1 MDIELQKLYGVS
13 GLFLIVLSLLN
24 LFSGVGD
31 IKHTYIFMCLGMFL
45 FFDSLNYF
53 LAHQESL
60 LEKRISPIQGLMFFL
75 FFGAVLGFISE
86 IYGGVVTGVWNGIVM
101 LPESFLSVEAANY
114 IVEVVFTYGILVLPG
129 YSIFRI
135 LKRVFQAETMLKR
148 EFGSDY
154 YRYFVHLGL
163 LLLASPFILLVTDF
177 GVNASYVLFLA
188 SLLGLLLV
196 IEYFEF
202 RKKGQGIIANIS
214 YRELDKF
221 GAVLTLSILT
231 GFTAAVISQ
240 IVGFWTP
247 GNAPFN
253 AFRVFGAPVS
263 MVLIWTTIIWV
274 VTSGFNLV
282 SDLELSNLS
291 PESTFA

>member
-1 MDIELQKLYGVS
+1 MDVEIQKLYGVS
-13 GLFLIVLSLLN
+13 GLFLIVLALLN
-24 LFSGVGD
+24 LFSEVGE

-53 LAHQESL
+53 LAYQDSL

-75 FFGAVLGFISE
+75 FFGAVLGFMSE
-86 IYGGVVTGVWNGIVM
+86 IYGGVITGVWNGIIM

-114 IVEVVFTYGILVLPG
+114 IVEVIFTYGILVLPG

-135 LKRVFQAETMLKR
+135 LDRVFKAETMLKR

-163 LLLASPFILLVTDF
+163 MLLASPFLLLVFDF
-177 GVNASYVLFLA
+177 GVNVSYILFLA

-214 YRELDKF
+214 YREMDKF
-221 GAVLTLSILT
+221 GAVLTLSILA

-240 IVGFWTP
+240 TIGLWTS

-253 AFRVFGAPVS
+253 AYRLFGAPLS
-263 MVLIWTTIIWV
+263 MVLIWTIIIWV

-291 PESTFA
+291 PENTGE

>member
-1 MDIELQKLYGVS
+1 MDLELQKLYGVS
-13 GLFLIVLSLLN
+13 GLFLIVLALLN
-24 LFSGVGD
+24 LFSEVGE

-53 LAHQESL
+53 LAYQESL

-75 FFGAVLGFISE
+75 FFGTVLGFISE
-86 IYGGVVTGVWNGIVM
+86 IYGGVITGVWNGIVM
-101 LPESFLSVEAANY
+101 LPESFLSVQAANY
-114 IVEVVFTYGILVLPG
+114 VVEVIFTYGILVLPG

-135 LKRVFQAETMLKR
+135 LRKVFEAETMLKR

-163 LLLASPFILLVTDF
+163 LLLASPFIVLVADF
-177 GVNASYVLFLA
+177 GVNVSYVLFVA

-202 RKKGQGIIANIS
+202 RKKGQGIIANIC
-214 YRELDKF
+214 YRELDKI

-231 GFTAAVISQ
+231 GFTAAVLSQ
-240 IVGFWTP
+240 NIGFWTA
-247 GNAPFN
+247 GTAPFN
-253 AFRVFGAPVS
+253 SVRLFGTPVS
-263 MVLIWTTIIWV
+263 MVLIWTAIIWV
-274 VTSGFNLV
+274 ITSGFNLV
-282 SDLELSNLS
+282 SDIELSNLS
-291 PESTFA
+291 PESIE